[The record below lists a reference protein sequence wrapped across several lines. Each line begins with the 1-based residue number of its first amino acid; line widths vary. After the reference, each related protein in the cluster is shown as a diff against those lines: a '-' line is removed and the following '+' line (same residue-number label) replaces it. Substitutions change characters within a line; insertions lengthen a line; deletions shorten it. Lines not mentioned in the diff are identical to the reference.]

1 MHFCTMQLLHRAPHL
16 PASLTALSAWSFAS
30 LKHSSPAL
38 SAALAQ
44 RAVQLAARGQLRPL
58 DASQLVRAAAR
69 LGQQHEAMFRAC
81 AEVQHAMF
89 LMFICLGWHHLS
101 LVVYRVWVGTRPGLR
116 LSSTAV
122 GCYRQRWSSVLS
134 SWQWPLDASQL
145 VRTAARLGQQHEAM
159 FRGTAWHASYVWVHG
174 AC

>member
-1 MHFCTMQLLHRAPHL
+1 MQLLHRAPHL

-69 LGQQHEAMFRAC
+69 LGHRHEAMFRAC
-81 AEVQHAMF
+81 AEVRHGECCLCSVFAAM
-89 LMFICLGWHHLS
+89 I
-101 LVVYRVWVGTRPGLR
+101 YGL
-116 LSSTAV
+116 
-122 GCYRQRWSSVLS
+122 
-134 SWQWPLDASQL
+134 
-145 VRTAARLGQQHEAM
+145 
-159 FRGTAWHASYVWVHG
+159 
-174 AC
+174 